1 MYRHVTMILLMVCAV
16 PAPAAVYEAATA
28 EEANARAPAL
38 KPGDELAVRD
48 GTYADWRLEVPAA
61 GAEGRPIII
70 RPASPGGVLF
80 RRKTAINL
88 KADWIE
94 LRGFHFEQCGP
105 DTVVLIAGAGHCRVT
120 DCRFDHCGNPRSTF
134 GHIVEVGE
142 RAGDNRV
149 DHCAWEGSKSMSLGL
164 RIRSRET
171 LGVRNRFDHNT
182 FRDIFHLAWNGQE
195 AIQLGQGAP
204 DTDQLEAFTIVE
216 YNLFDNASGDPELI
230 SNKSSRNI
238 IRYNVAANCRAELV
252 LRGGNDCLVEGNVL
266 VRNLGGIRAHGSRH
280 TIINNLCASSERTGI
295 SLPLGGGNHTQADD
309 CLIANNTVVN
319 CRRMGLA
326 FSPYGSNAVLPK
338 GNRILANLFAGS
350 AGTLLDLNG
359 AADNKV
365 AGNLFWATGGAKVG
379 FQGEGAVAADPRLA
393 GPEGAERPDA
403 AGPAADAAMP
413 MPEVT
418 RDRLGRPRPGGKAP
432 DIGAEEVNATAAPAE
447 PVVLP
452 PVPPPRTAVD
462 PATLKGAPIHV
473 FDPADP
479 MRGLVRAAGQPS
491 GEGKALRLTDAA
503 VWLAEELPADFIAEW
518 EYQAAAFGSRAF
530 VTFAAPGRAGGYTLR
545 FGGRLDNAPDGVISL
560 SKGDPPDIVADGHDT
575 VLPNRSKG
583 APPDPAAVWYKCR
596 LIKRGGDLRL
606 EVANTPVLVWTDS
619 GRVGGTALGPG
630 AFGIRQ
636 TGAGTWRNLGIWR
649 HSGAGQQK

>member
-105 DTVVLIAGAGHCRVT
+105 DTVVLITGAAHCRVT

-204 DTDQLEAFTIVE
+204 DTGQLEAFTIVE

-266 VRNLGGIRAHGSRH
+266 VRNLGGIRVHGSRH

-338 GNRILANLFAGS
+338 GNRILANLFAI
-350 AGTLLDLNG
+350 
-359 AADNKV
+359 
-365 AGNLFWATGGAKVG
+365 F
-379 FQGEGAVAADPRLA
+379 
-393 GPEGAERPDA
+393 
-403 AGPAADAAMP
+403 
-413 MPEVT
+413 
-418 RDRLGRPRPGGKAP
+418 
-432 DIGAEEVNATAAPAE
+432 
-447 PVVLP
+447 P
-452 PVPPPRTAVD
+452 PHRPPPST
-462 PATLKGAPIHV
+462 PI
-473 FDPADP
+473 
-479 MRGLVRAAGQPS
+479 
-491 GEGKALRLTDAA
+491 
-503 VWLAEELPADFIAEW
+503 
-518 EYQAAAFGSRAF
+518 
-530 VTFAAPGRAGGYTLR
+530 
-545 FGGRLDNAPDGVISL
+545 
-560 SKGDPPDIVADGHDT
+560 
-575 VLPNRSKG
+575 VLPNACPDSPPTNFPRCPPAVCPAHAPTGIYKAWSRISLNLFLLSPVWG
-583 APPDPAAVWYKCR
+583 ASVDFSTAPSTAELAFLIAP
-596 LIKRGGDLRL
+596 LIK
-606 EVANTPVLVWTDS
+606 NS
-619 GRVGGTALGPG
+619 
-630 AFGIRQ
+630 
-636 TGAGTWRNLGIWR
+636 
-649 HSGAGQQK
+649 